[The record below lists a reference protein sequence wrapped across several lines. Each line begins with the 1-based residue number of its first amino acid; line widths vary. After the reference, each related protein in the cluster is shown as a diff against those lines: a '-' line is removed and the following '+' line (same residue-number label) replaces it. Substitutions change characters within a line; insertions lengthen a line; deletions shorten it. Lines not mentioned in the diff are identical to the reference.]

1 MSIITL
7 YKLNELRDLSPPR
20 CPDCLCCVK
29 QMRGAWLSVV

>member
-7 YKLNELRDLSPPR
+7 YKLNELRDLSPSR

-29 QMRGAWLSVV
+29 EMCVLGSPW